1 MLAIFVRDINPNSI
15 TDLAVAAEVS
25 FAAFRGAVLNIY
37 INMNEVKSD
46 RKFSKEVDNEVNT
59 MLIKATELKDKIFK
73 ESVQIINS

>member
-1 MLAIFVRDINPNSI
+1 M
-15 TDLAVAAEVS
+15 AVAAEVS

>member
-1 MLAIFVRDINPNSI
+1 M
-15 TDLAVAAEVS
+15 AVAAEVS

-46 RKFSKEVDNEVNT
+46 RKFSKEVDNEVDT

>member
-1 MLAIFVRDINPNSI
+1 MCIRDSSI

-46 RKFSKEVDNEVNT
+46 RKFSKEVDNEVDT